1 MWHTEQFCGIFLI
14 IRNEWVDGL
23 LRIASGKSQFSTNI
37 GWTNRN
43 ASISYRRLVIQNETR
58 PEFREQQPRQV
69 LNIILSFIR
78 ENLVRNSIIAT
89 DVPNTRNVIRRISFN
104 KKQKKK
110 TKCNENNNAAHTEP
124 YNNMHDN
131 AKDVNFA
138 IFSLYLFIYFAFV
151 AQTKNSEK
159 VAHSSK
165 HTMLS
170 HLKNMCSPKHS
181 RRQLQNASSSSSFR
195 IQYLFLHCGLAQY
208 SSYNNEQRP
217 FKQYSSTYFMGVHQI
232 IIHWE
237 IL

>member
-89 DVPNTRNVIRRISFN
+89 DVPNTRNVIKRISFN
-104 KKQKKK
+104 KKQKQNAMK
-110 TKCNENNNAAHTEP
+110 TTMPHIPSHIIICMTMRKMWILQFFLYFFLFISHSSHRRKIQKNSTFVEAH
-124 YNNMHDN
+124 N
-131 AKDVNFA
+131 AKP
-138 IFSLYLFIYFAFV
+138 S
-151 AQTKNSEK
+151 Q
-159 VAHSSK
+159 K
-165 HTMLS
+165 H
-170 HLKNMCSPKHS
+170 
-181 RRQLQNASSSSSFR
+181 
-195 IQYLFLHCGLAQY
+195 
-208 SSYNNEQRP
+208 
-217 FKQYSSTYFMGVHQI
+217 V
-232 IIHWE
+232 
-237 IL
+237 